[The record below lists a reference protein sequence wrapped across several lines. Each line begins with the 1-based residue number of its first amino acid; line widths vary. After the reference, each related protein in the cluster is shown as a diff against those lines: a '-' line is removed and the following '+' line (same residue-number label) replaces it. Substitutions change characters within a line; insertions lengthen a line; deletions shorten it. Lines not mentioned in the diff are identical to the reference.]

1 MCTYILLLFKILR
14 AYPYYSLSPG
24 SYRYLFS
31 TADNIADDIKFI
43 DRYKQA
49 SLNIMSMTQLFS
61 EIRICAH

>member
-14 AYPYYSLSPG
+14 AYPYSSLSPG

-49 SLNIMSMTQLFS
+49 S
-61 EIRICAH
+61 